1 MSCTRASLWG
11 ELPVLHKRGHGERGP
26 TLARAEIYCTIERKL
41 PYYSNVFLMQ
51 KPRPKWFEICSMKE
65 VNALLILCNNDE
77 TAFATV
83 PCARLPLF
91 NLDIFNDQ
99 KWPKRLANLYFGH
112 FAHIKMIW
120 NQLLKSPWIRP
131 LFTLK
136 TEFFYFS
143 ININDQFCL
152 KIWSLSNL

>member
-11 ELPVLHKRGHGERGP
+11 ELPGLHKRGHGERGP

-99 KWPKRLANLYFGH
+99 K
-112 FAHIKMIW
+112 
-120 NQLLKSPWIRP
+120 
-131 LFTLK
+131 
-136 TEFFYFS
+136 
-143 ININDQFCL
+143 
-152 KIWSLSNL
+152 